1 MKLTFKGIVMKLLH
15 VESLKTYFYTYEGVV
30 RALEN
35 INFEMD
41 FMKTLGLVGETGCGK
56 SVTALSLLRLI
67 PSPPG
72 KIIAGKVFY
81 KGNDLMKLSEK
92 EMRNIRGKE
101 ISMIFQE
108 PRSSLN
114 PVLTA
119 GDQIAEM
126 LYIHDKEVS
135 EKDKK
140 EKERMAME
148 KICAMLDNVGISDPE
163 RIASSYPHE
172 LSGGMCQRVMIAMAL
187 ICNPSMLIADEPT
200 TALDVTIQAQ
210 ILELMK
216 DLVKKYRSSVLMIT
230 HNLGIVA
237 DMCDDMAVMY
247 AGRIVETGSV
257 NKIFDQPAHPYTI
270 GLMKAVPNVEKDVD
284 RLETIPGSVPNLISP
299 PEGCRFHPRC
309 PKAME
314 ICKKKV
320 PPTIEISEG
329 HKVACWLYGG
339 M

>member
-1 MKLTFKGIVMKLLH
+1 MKLLH

-72 KIIAGKVFY
+72 KIISGKVLY

-126 LYIHDKEVS
+126 LYIHDREILEKE
-135 EKDKK
+135 DKK
-140 EKERMAME
+140 EKERIAME
-148 KICAMLDNVGISDPE
+148 KVCAMLKNVGISDPE
-163 RIASSYPHE
+163 RVASSYPHE

-237 DMCDDMAVMY
+237 DMCDDVAVMY
-247 AGRIVETGSV
+247 AGRIVEMGSV
-257 NKIFDQPAHPYTI
+257 DKILGQPAHPYTT
-270 GLMKAVPNVEKDVD
+270 GLMKAIPNVEKDID

-299 PEGCRFHPRC
+299 PGGCRFHPRC
-309 PKAME
+309 SKAMG

-339 M
+339 G